1 MTTLRCR
8 TGAFALVAC
17 FPAVLTGC
25 VNQQQRDIQTVDD
38 FKRNTAGQYQ
48 SDSGAQLFIVPVRSR
63 MVTDES
69 MYIERHDANGV
80 YARLLDLKIS
90 ADGEKVTK
98 ALHSAAGSPLKSL
111 GARRRRAT
119 SNDNRPV
126 AGDSECLAVRPSR
139 QETEALSAARL
150 CPAESRRARSR
161 ITNDYRAV
169 GGDPR
174 RHATYHG
181 AR

>member
-80 YARLLDLKIS
+80 FARLLDLKIS
-90 ADGEKVTK
+90 ADGEKVLQA
-98 ALHSAAGSPLKSL
+98 ALTFTQEGQWRNLRENPELFTALLPK
-111 GARRRRAT
+111 
-119 SNDNRPV
+119 D
-126 AGDSECLAVRPSR
+126 VRPAGTCDI
-139 QETEALSAARL
+139 Q
-150 CPAESRRARSR
+150 PAEDLNSVSYSCGGSKPEVFRRQ
-161 ITNDYRAV
+161 
-169 GGDPR
+169 
-174 RHATYHG
+174 
-181 AR
+181 